1 MSEVTSMAWVY
12 YGKLF
17 DSKFQAGCLA
27 ARIRDDWWIQQY
39 RAPRFV
45 GIFQTKSG
53 RYGVKCLW

>member
-1 MSEVTSMAWVY
+1 MAWVY